1 MNKQGWS
8 KSELEPVFHGLKQ
21 TGITGRE
28 IARALKISP
37 ATVSKWRRGR
47 APIPAEIQVFLTLM
61 LASQLDRLGDLYADW
76 DRHLRPGISQRVQD
90 WKLPEIVL
98 GSGEAQPASVL
109 RFVMAHDCSG
119 FGGTQTELLQI
130 WQQNQHPLFV
140 IWPQHRVHSKE
151 KVMQNALGI
160 TREGLKTAL
169 KIKEDYRARRPI

>member
-76 DRHLRPGISQRVQD
+76 GPAPAAWHLTARAGLEVARECLGEQERRNQVLPGFAICDGSRLFRIWWNADR
-90 WKLPEIVL
+90 IVTNL
-98 GSGEAQPASVL
+98 ATKPAPIVRNL
-109 RFVMAHDCSG
+109 A
-119 FGGTQTELLQI
+119 
-130 WQQNQHPLFV
+130 
-140 IWPQHRVHSKE
+140 
-151 KVMQNALGI
+151 
-160 TREGLKTAL
+160 TAPS
-169 KIKEDYRARRPI
+169 A